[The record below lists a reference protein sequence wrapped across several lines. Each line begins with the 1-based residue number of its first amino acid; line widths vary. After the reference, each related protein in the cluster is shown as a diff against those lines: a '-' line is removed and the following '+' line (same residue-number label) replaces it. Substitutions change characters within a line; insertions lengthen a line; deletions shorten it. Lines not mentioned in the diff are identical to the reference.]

1 MQPPYI
7 AHDKAAIITSSG
19 DGKAYMPWQ
28 NNEGEDGPEEGG
40 QGGNR
45 RNPWGGT
52 GKGGGPKAGPRSP
65 WGDAPRPRGTP
76 GGEDRGKS
84 SGTPDFDEFIRRSQ
98 EKLRGL
104 GGGGGPGGGGG
115 GRSVPNL
122 PWGLIG
128 GALVLVLLATTS
140 AYRVDA
146 GERAVVT
153 RFGQFAETTGP
164 GFHFKLP
171 TPIDQVTKIDF
182 EDIRTDLIGTADG
195 DAENLMITGDGNVI
209 NIVYA
214 VRWRIKNAE
223 QFLFQIAAP
232 EVTVRDATE
241 SAMREVIGRTTL
253 NNAIG
258 PERAAVA
265 ELVRERVQEILDSY
279 GAGVL
284 IQGVDI
290 NKADPPAAVD
300 EAFKDVSAAKQDAQQ
315 FLNQARAYAQQ
326 VSAQADG
333 ATAAFD
339 KVYAEYRLAPEVTR
353 KRMYMETMEGV
364 LAKVDKTVIEAPG
377 VQAYLP
383 LPELR
388 RSSSAPARPTEE
400 APAR

>member
-1 MQPPYI
+1 
-7 AHDKAAIITSSG
+7 
-19 DGKAYMPWQ
+19 MPWQ
-28 NNEGEDGPEEGG
+28 NNEGGDGGGNGGGNGDGGEG

-45 RNPWGGT
+45 RSPWGSQGKD
-52 GKGGGPKAGPRSP
+52 GAQKGGAPKDGAPRAGPRNP
-65 WGDAPRPRGTP
+65 WGDAPKPRGP
-76 GGEDRGKS
+76 GDDRPKS
-84 SGTPDFDEFIRRSQ
+84 SGAPDFDEFIRRSQ

-104 GGGGGPGGGGG
+104 GGGTGSGGGGG
-115 GRSVPNL
+115 SGRGRPNI
-122 PWGLIG
+122 PWGLIAG
-128 GALVLVLLATTS
+128 GLVIILLATTS
-140 AYRVDA
+140 AYQVGA

-153 RFGQFAETTGP
+153 RFGQFSSTNGP
-164 GFHFKLP
+164 GFHLKLP
-171 TPIDQVTKIDF
+171 SPIDQVTKIRF

-223 QFLFQIAAP
+223 DFLFQIAAP
-232 EVTVRDATE
+232 ESTVRDATE
-241 SAMREVIGRTTL
+241 SAMREVVGRSTL

-258 PERAAVA
+258 PERAAIA
-265 ELVRERVQEILDSY
+265 EQVRVRVQEVLDSY

-300 EAFKDVSAAKQDAQQ
+300 EAFKDVSAAQQDAEQ

-339 KVYAEYRLAPEVTR
+339 KVFEQYRLAPEVTR
-353 KRMYMETMEGV
+353 KRMYMETMETV
-364 LAKVDKTVIEAPG
+364 LAKVDKTIIEAPG

-383 LPELR
+383 LPELQR
-388 RSSSAPARPTEE
+388 RASAAPPAADEG
-400 APAR
+400 AAR